1 MYSRS
6 AGDAADPTGDE
17 NRKLTEALDRRFKQ
31 VRQQTM
37 NELKASHDEDVE
49 D

>member
-17 NRKLTEALDRRFKQ
+17 NTELLEAVERRQDQFRRQTVQELEALREEVQND
-31 VRQQTM
+31 
-37 NELKASHDEDVE
+37 
-49 D
+49 

>member
-17 NRKLTEALDRRFKQ
+17 NRELMEALDRRFEQ
-31 VRQQTM
+31 VRQQTV
-37 NELKASHDEDVE
+37 NGLRDEDE
-49 D
+49 EE